1 MVIQQCWLY
10 CSKCYYRAS
19 GRGKETFDYVK
30 SAGVMPDTD
39 AYELDQPIPNLAF
52 GYTNMGENFQLLLG
66 SQRRNHLCM
75 ILVEILQ

>member
-1 MVIQQCWLY
+1 VVGQSY
-10 CSKCYYRAS
+10 
-19 GRGKETFDYVK
+19 FDYVRKHIYK
-30 SAGVMPDTD
+30 SAVMPDTD

-75 ILVEILQ
+75 ILVKGYPAAKL